1 MKLGIISSHA
11 RMSMKRRGI
20 PAQALETLFAYGQVE
35 HDHYGNR
42 IVCFGAAG
50 KSMLTGSL
58 PARQMDRWADMY
70 AVLDQRN
77 EVITVGYRTNR
88 IRRAKH

>member
-1 MKLGIISSHA
+1 
-11 RMSMKRRGI
+11 
-20 PAQALETLFAYGQVE
+20 
-35 HDHYGNR
+35 
-42 IVCFGAAG
+42 
-50 KSMLTGSL
+50 MLTGSL